1 MSSSKRSRSGSARS
15 ERASVSTATRAPAAH
30 DVLEVEVEEGGG
42 TEWRLGQV
50 VEVTRTLTLT
60 LTLILTLTLTLNPN
74 PKPHSNP
81 NPNPNPIPIPN
92 PNPSPS
98 PNQVVV
104 TLSRILAQP

>member
-81 NPNPNPIPIPN
+81 NPNPNPSPSPN